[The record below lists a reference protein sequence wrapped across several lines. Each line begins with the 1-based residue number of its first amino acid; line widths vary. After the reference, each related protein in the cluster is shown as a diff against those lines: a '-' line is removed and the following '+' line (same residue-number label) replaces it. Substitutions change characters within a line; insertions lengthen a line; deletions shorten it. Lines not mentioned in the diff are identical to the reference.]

1 MSGLAQRS
9 DDPWLAAL
17 PAAVLYGAWAAYANQ
32 DGGLAGMGVAA
43 LLQGAASL
51 LATRFGL
58 YLLQCLGR
66 RHGLAQRQA
75 PLLVVLLLTAPMA
88 ALHWL
93 SGTPHPL
100 ASVAPSFVIGWLYFA
115 LWAHRH
121 RVAGKPAAPSRR
133 PRSSRSP
140 SAGSARILGAFLS
153 AQGRAIAMLEILGKA
168 SSINVRKVL
177 WTCAEL
183 DLPYRREDWGSGFR
197 DTHAAEFLA
206 LNPNAMVPVLRDGEL
221 VLWESNSII
230 RYLANRYAGE
240 RLYPQQAAPRARVDQ
255 WLDWQASDLNRSWSY
270 AFMSL
275 VRQSPAHRDAAQVE
289 ASLRGWTG
297 FMEILEGQLLRTGA
311 YVAGETFSLA
321 DIAIGLSVNRWYE
334 TPFEHPSLPAVR
346 AYYERL
352 GARPGFLAHGRN
364 GVP

>member
-1 MSGLAQRS
+1 
-9 DDPWLAAL
+9 
-17 PAAVLYGAWAAYANQ
+17 
-32 DGGLAGMGVAA
+32 
-43 LLQGAASL
+43 
-51 LATRFGL
+51 
-58 YLLQCLGR
+58 
-66 RHGLAQRQA
+66 
-75 PLLVVLLLTAPMA
+75 
-88 ALHWL
+88 
-93 SGTPHPL
+93 
-100 ASVAPSFVIGWLYFA
+100 
-115 LWAHRH
+115 
-121 RVAGKPAAPSRR
+121 
-133 PRSSRSP
+133 
-140 SAGSARILGAFLS
+140 
-153 AQGRAIAMLEILGKA
+153 MLEILGKA

-297 FMEILEGQLLRTGA
+297 FMEILEGQLLRTDA

-334 TPFEHPSLPAVR
+334 TPFEHPSLPAVH

>member
-1 MSGLAQRS
+1 PRRWPRCTGSRARRIH
-9 DDPWLAAL
+9 WR
-17 PAAVLYGAWAAYANQ
+17 AW
-32 DGGLAGMGVAA
+32 
-43 LLQGAASL
+43 
-51 LATRFGL
+51 
-58 YLLQCLGR
+58 
-66 RHGLAQRQA
+66 
-75 PLLVVLLLTAPMA
+75 
-88 ALHWL
+88 
-93 SGTPHPL
+93 
-100 ASVAPSFVIGWLYFA
+100 
-115 LWAHRH
+115 RH
-121 RVAGKPAAPSRR
+121 RSSSAGSTSPSGRATARAAGKPAAPSRR

>member
-115 LWAHRH
+115 LWA
-121 RVAGKPAAPSRR
+121 RR
-133 PRSSRSP
+133 RRSP
-140 SAGSARILGAFLS
+140 ASQRRLAGAPLEPFPVGGIGPYTRAFLS

-183 DLPYRREDWGSGFR
+183 NLPYRREDWGSGFR
-197 DTHAAEFLA
+197 DTHAEEFLA

-230 RYLANRYAGE
+230 RYLASAMPANASIRS
-240 RLYPQQAAPRARVDQ
+240 RRRCARG
-255 WLDWQASDLNRSWSY
+255 STS
-270 AFMSL
+270 
-275 VRQSPAHRDAAQVE
+275 
-289 ASLRGWTG
+289 GWTG
-297 FMEILEGQLLRTGA
+297 RPPTSTARGLCLHEPGPA
-311 YVAGETFSLA
+311 VAGAPRRGPGGGFAARL
-321 DIAIGLSVNRWYE
+321 DGLHGNPRGTTATHRRLCRRRDLQPGRHRHRPVGQPLVRD
-334 TPFEHPSLPAVR
+334 AVR
-346 AYYERL
+346 ASVAAS
-352 GARPGFLAHGRN
+352 GARLLRAPRRPSSFLAHGRN

>member
-66 RHGLAQRQA
+66 RHGLA
-75 PLLVVLLLTAPMA
+75 
-88 ALHWL
+88 
-93 SGTPHPL
+93 
-100 ASVAPSFVIGWLYFA
+100 
-115 LWAHRH
+115 
-121 RVAGKPAAPSRR
+121 
-133 PRSSRSP
+133 
-140 SAGSARILGAFLS
+140 
-153 AQGRAIAMLEILGKA
+153 
-168 SSINVRKVL
+168 L

>member
-115 LWAHRH
+115 LWAR
-121 RVAGKPAAPSRR
+121 RRPGRPKCSRR
-133 PRSSRSP
+133 PP
-140 SAGSARILGAFLS
+140 AALS
-153 AQGRAIAMLEILGKA
+153 
-168 SSINVRKVL
+168 
-177 WTCAEL
+177 
-183 DLPYRREDWGSGFR
+183 
-197 DTHAAEFLA
+197 
-206 LNPNAMVPVLRDGEL
+206 
-221 VLWESNSII
+221 
-230 RYLANRYAGE
+230 
-240 RLYPQQAAPRARVDQ
+240 
-255 WLDWQASDLNRSWSY
+255 
-270 AFMSL
+270 
-275 VRQSPAHRDAAQVE
+275 
-289 ASLRGWTG
+289 GW
-297 FMEILEGQLLRTGA
+297 
-311 YVAGETFSLA
+311 
-321 DIAIGLSVNRWYE
+321 
-334 TPFEHPSLPAVR
+334 
-346 AYYERL
+346 
-352 GARPGFLAHGRN
+352 
-364 GVP
+364 